1 MSLYEF
7 KESDAWD
14 FARQQAIQTKQ
25 KGDELHF
32 ITCPYCKSAKDK
44 WTFAIDL
51 RTGQFKCLRSSCSQ
65 TGNMITLSKDFDFS
79 LGRDIDEYYNRS
91 RKQYRTFQKPAAVI
105 KPKTEALEYLRKRG
119 ISGEVTEKYQITVRK
134 NTPNILVFPFCDSD
148 GRIVFVK
155 YRKTDYDPKKDN
167 SKEWCEANCKPILFG
182 MYQCNTSNKTL
193 VLTEGQIDSLSVAE
207 AGIEN
212 AVSVPTGKNG
222 FTWFPHCWDW
232 MQQFTELI
240 VFGDC
245 ENGTITLLEE
255 MKNRFPGTVKAVRQQ
270 DYKGCKDANELLQ
283 KHGKEAVLYAVNNA
297 VIQPIRAVK
306 ELADVKA
313 VDLFKMP
320 KIPTGIARI
329 DSVLSGGIYLGQTVI
344 VTGKRGEGKS
354 TLASQIVAN
363 ALNAGKKIFAYSG
376 ELQDYFFKRWLNLQI
391 AGKHKVIERT
401 EADKTTSYYITNTT
415 DEKISEWY
423 RGRAYLFDN
432 MAVEDEELTEL
443 LDVIEKAVR
452 QYGIDLV
459 LLDNLMSALDV
470 GMSVDVYRA
479 QSKFV
484 DKLVKI
490 AKRLNVAI
498 ILVAHPRKNKFS
510 SDDTDEISG
519 SADITNKVDIVM
531 TYKRVDGMGE
541 NARKL
546 SISKNRLTGKLA
558 TGEKEI
564 MLFYDTA
571 SKRISDVNSAFTKPY
586 AWEKY
591 VMPED
596 DIEQLTIPFD

>member
-1 MSLYEF
+1 MSFYEF
-7 KESDAWD
+7 KESDAWE
-14 FARQQAIQTKQ
+14 FARRQGVQTKQ
-25 KGDELHF
+25 KGEELHF
-32 ITCPYCKSAKDK
+32 IHCPYCRSTKDK

-51 RTGQFKCLRSSCSQ
+51 RTGQFKCLRASCSQ

-79 LGRDIDEYYNRS
+79 LGRDVDEYYNRN
-91 RKQYRTFQKPAAVI
+91 RKQYRVFQKPMAEI
-105 KPKTEALEYLRKRG
+105 KPKEEALDYLQKRM
-119 ISGEVTEKYQITVRK
+119 ISGTVAEKYQITTHKDKTSV
-134 NTPNILVFPFCDSD
+134 LVFPFMDD
-148 GRIVFVK
+148 VGNIVFVK
-155 YRKTDYDPKKDN
+155 YRKIDYDPKKDN
-167 SKEWCEANCKPILFG
+167 SKEWCETNCKPILFG
-182 MYQCNTSNKTL
+182 MYQCNMNNKTL
-193 VLTEGQIDSLSVAE
+193 VLTEGQIDSLSVVE

-222 FTWFPHCWDW
+222 FTWFPHCWNW
-232 MQQFTELI
+232 LQQFTELI

-245 ENGTITLLEE
+245 ENGTITLLDE
-255 MKNRFPGTVKAVRQQ
+255 MKTRFPGTVKAVRQE
-270 DYKGCKDANELLQ
+270 DYKGCKDANELLM
-283 KHGKEAVLYAVNNA
+283 KYGKDAVRYAVNNA
-297 VIQPIRAVK
+297 EIQPIRAVK

-313 VDLFKMP
+313 VDLFKLP
-320 KIPTGIARI
+320 RIATGITKI

-344 VTGKRGEGKS
+344 ITGKRGEGKS

-363 ALNAGKKIFAYSG
+363 ALDAGKKIFAYSG
-376 ELQDYFFKRWLNLQI
+376 ELQDYFFKRWLNLQL

-401 EADKTTSYYITNTT
+401 EVDNTKSYYITNSI

-443 LDVIEKAVR
+443 LDIIEKAVR

-470 GMSVDVYRA
+470 GMNVDLYRA

-484 DKLVKI
+484 DKLVKL
-490 AKRLNVAI
+490 AKRLNVVV

-531 TYKRVDGMGE
+531 TYKRFDGMGE
-541 NARKL
+541 DVRKL
-546 SISKNRLTGKLA
+546 SISKNRLTGRLA

-564 MLFYDTA
+564 MLFYDPA
-571 SKRISDVNSAFTKPY
+571 SKRISDVNSAFTKSY
-586 AWEKY
+586 AWENY

>member
-134 NTPNILVFPFCDSD
+134 NTQNILVFPFLDSD

-193 VLTEGQIDSLSVAE
+193 VLTEGQIDSLSVVE

-232 MQQFTELI
+232 MQQFTDLI

-329 DSVLSGGIYLGQTVI
+329 DGVLSGGIYLGQTVI

-490 AKRLNVAI
+490 AKRLDVAI

-531 TYKRVDGMGE
+531 TYKRVDGMDE
-541 NARKL
+541 NVRKL

-564 MLFYDTA
+564 MLFYDTT

-596 DIEQLTIPFD
+596 DIEQLTIPF